1 MPDAIVIGAGPNG
14 LVAANLLAS
23 AGWEV
28 LVLEAQP
35 EPGGAVRTRELIEPG
50 FRNDVFS
57 AFYPLA
63 ARSPAMAGLGLERH
77 GLRWRRAPV
86 ALAHPAADG
95 RCAVLSTSL
104 EETAA
109 SLDSF
114 APGDGDRWRELSA
127 YWERVGTPF
136 FEALM
141 RPFPPVRAGAAL
153 LRALGPR
160 GTLEFARF
168 ALLSVRRLAEER
180 FDGEGAGWLLAGNAL
195 HTDVTPDSAAG
206 GLYGWMLC
214 GLGQQVGYPFPEGGA
229 GQLTAALVRRFAAA
243 GGDLRCGTRV
253 ARVIVRAGR
262 AVGVRTGDG
271 EEIPVRRAVL
281 ADAGAPALY
290 RDLLA
295 DVTLPAWFERALDRF
310 QYDSATVKVDWT
322 LDGPIPWQADG
333 ARRAGTVHVADGM
346 EGLSET
352 SAQLARGLVP
362 RRPFL
367 VMGQYAVADPSRCP
381 SGKETAWAYTH
392 VPQRIRGDA
401 GDELTGVWDGPRPR
415 CLRGASR
422 TRSSGWHR
430 GSATSRAAARVHPA
444 CDGGG
449 GRGPRGR
456 SGERRHRPAPPAA
469 AFAPCP
475 DSRGPRRRSRACIW
489 HPPRRTPAAACTV
502 HRVRTPRMP
511 RCARGGSSRGC
522 PASAPL
528 VEHAIAGPPHRLSS
542 AAASTSIPAATTERS
557 SRRRCA
563 SSSSRTSTSCRFAPS
578 WRSGSACRA
587 IRCAWSAARTSGRG

>member
-1 MPDAIVIGAGPNG
+1 MPDAIVIGAGHNG

-401 GDELTGVWDGPRPR
+401 GDELTGAWDERETEVFAQRVEDEIERLAPGFRNLVRGRHVFTPRAMEAEDENLVGGAVNGGTAQLHQQLFFRPVPGLARPETPVAGLYLASASAHPGGGVHGAPGANAAHAAMRPR
-415 CLRGASR
+415 RIIQRLSR
-422 TRSSGWHR
+422 
-430 GSATSRAAARVHPA
+430 
-444 CDGGG
+444 
-449 GRGPRGR
+449 
-456 SGERRHRPAPPAA
+456 
-469 AFAPCP
+469 
-475 DSRGPRRRSRACIW
+475 I
-489 HPPRRTPAAACTV
+489 
-502 HRVRTPRMP
+502 RTPR
-511 RCARGGSSRGC
+511 
-522 PASAPL
+522 
-528 VEHAIAGPPHRLSS
+528 
-542 AAASTSIPAATTERS
+542 
-557 SRRRCA
+557 
-563 SSSSRTSTSCRFAPS
+563 
-578 WRSGSACRA
+578 
-587 IRCAWSAARTSGRG
+587 